1 METTPFHAFI
11 ALIAFDQAVHALE
24 GQLQNNEKESQQLK
38 SQEQRLHDD
47 LENSKRQWIEAKKG
61 VDDKELEVKDLEQKE
76 TTKKKRIDTVTNHR
90 EYQSLKAELDTIK
103 EKQQQLETEVLE
115 AWHGLEITTKQ
126 HEAKKSDV
134 ASKVGQVHEAM
145 AKAHVQHEE
154 LTKTIKDRLQER
166 AALEK
171 NVPAEWLE
179 KYASMRSRVPDPV
192 VPVING
198 HCSACVYK
206 VSDQDMLML
215 SRNKLLQCK
224 DCYRFLYLPSKQDQ
238 PK

>member
-1 METTPFHAFI
+1 
-11 ALIAFDQAVHALE
+11 
-24 GQLQNNEKESQQLK
+24 
-38 SQEQRLHDD
+38 
-47 LENSKRQWIEAKKG
+47 
-61 VDDKELEVKDLEQKE
+61 
-76 TTKKKRIDTVTNHR
+76 
-90 EYQSLKAELDTIK
+90 
-103 EKQQQLETEVLE
+103 
-115 AWHGLEITTKQ
+115 
-126 HEAKKSDV
+126 
-134 ASKVGQVHEAM
+134 M